1 MSLTIN
7 AKTFTADSLAAS
19 AVNYAGPAKTL
30 SLKDDL
36 RLARTAAKPTAVFS
50 GVARVQAKLSRTL
63 ALTGALTP
71 THEGILDLGG
81 SIPVGA
87 ASADIDSLI
96 NDFAAWV
103 AHASFKTLCKNLQ
116 TNY

>member
-7 AKTFTADSLAAS
+7 SKAFAPDGYAAN
-19 AVNYAGPAKTL
+19 ATTYAGPAKTL

-36 RLARTAAKPTAVFS
+36 KLARTAPKETSTFS
-50 GVARVQAKLSRTL
+50 GVGRSQAKLSRSLT
-63 ALTGALTP
+63 LTGAKT
-71 THEGILDLGG
+71 TSHEGIIDCQI

-87 ASADIDSLI
+87 AGADIDSMV

-103 AHASFKTLCKNLQ
+103 AHASFKTMVKNLL
-116 TNY
+116 TTY